1 MLWYEFCYC
10 CDSVGAYILWVFF
23 VKPQKMKI
31 GVTYLLLE
39 KYQIPMSHRV
49 CILQPDGR
57 RLKQRIEYP

>member
-1 MLWYEFCYC
+1 MLWCDFCYC
-10 CDSVGAYILWVFF
+10 CDSVGAYALYFF

-31 GVTYLLLE
+31 GHPYILLE

-49 CILQPDGR
+49 CILQHDGR